1 VQNEQTQRRG
11 SVSFLSKQMMAKLLE
26 AEEENEEQRKDFK
39 AKLQKLEKELELS
52 KEQSFNLEK
61 TRRNSVTKVSQTMFS
76 KLLEAEKT
84 KKKTEDGY
92 KQKIKELE
100 ARVLDLDQQLAVEML
115 KSGTVESKVA
125 VSEMEKD
132 KYMKRAE
139 ELETKVSEIKQEHD
153 SKERKRRESFSQ
165 LQNQYWTKLLEAE
178 DDAQQKIK
186 KLKHEIVRLQ
196 ADATEYKKSIEYLSA
211 SKRNLIVEC
220 DKQMN
225 DLRNAVAVYNKKKS
239 WF

>member
-1 VQNEQTQRRG
+1 MGIDKLEVAVQNEQKQRRG

-26 AEEENEEQRKDFK
+26 AEEENDEQRRDFK
-39 AKLQKLEKELELS
+39 AKLEKLQKELEQS

-61 TRRNSVTKVSQTMFS
+61 TRRNSVTQVSQTMFG
-76 KLLEAEKT
+76 KLLAAEQN

-92 KQKIKELE
+92 KSKIRELE
-100 ARVLDLDQQLAVEML
+100 ARIEDLDQQLAVEML

-125 VSEMEKD
+125 VSEMERS

-139 ELETKVSEIKQEHD
+139 ELESKVSEIKQEHD

-178 DDAQQKIK
+178 DDREQRIKKFKQKIEW
-186 KLKHEIVRLQ
+186 L
-196 ADATEYKKSIEYLSA
+196 TT
-211 SKRNLIVEC
+211 SKCNLIIEC

-225 DLRNAVAVYNKKKS
+225 DLRNAVTVY
-239 WF
+239 